1 MNALN
6 LPATITSYLAAHQ
19 ARDVETA
26 LTTFAPD
33 AVVRDEGHTHR
44 GRNAIR
50 DWLAGAA
57 TEYTFTTE
65 LIGASQVDAERYDV
79 RQRLEGDFPGGVV
92 DLHYRFTLRGP
103 AVSELVIE
111 P

>member
-1 MNALN
+1 MN
-6 LPATITSYLAAHQ
+6 LPATITTYLKAHQ

-26 LTTFAPD
+26 LSVFTVD
-33 AVVRDEGHTHR
+33 ALVRDDGHTYT
-44 GRNAIR
+44 GTAEIR
-50 DWLAGAA
+50 DWLGGAGA
-57 TEYTFTTE
+57 EYTFTTE
-65 LIGASQVDAERYDV
+65 LTGASEVDAEHFDV
-79 RQRLEGDFPGGVV
+79 RQRLAGDFPGGVV

>member
-1 MNALN
+1 MN
-6 LPATITSYLAAHQ
+6 LPATITTYLTAHQ

-26 LTTFAPD
+26 LTAFTSD
-33 AVVRDEGHTHR
+33 AVVHDDGHTYR
-44 GRNAIR
+44 GTTELR
-50 DWLAGAA
+50 DWLGSAGA
-57 TEYTFTTE
+57 EYTFTTE
-65 LIGASQVDAERYDV
+65 LTGVSQVDAEHFDV